1 MSFAAIHLDSDIHVE
16 EIYTVHYFEYRN
28 DFHFPGE
35 RHDFWEFQCV
45 DKGMAQVC
53 TDDGPHILNRG
64 QAIFHKPNEF
74 HDLMAVGNTAPNI
87 VVVSFTCHSPCMKF
101 FENRIVNITDTERNL
116 LGMLISEARRCI
128 SSPLDDPYLNIMEKR
143 ENALFGSQ
151 QLLRLYLEQI
161 LIYLIRRNMMP
172 QLSVPISKFVDL
184 KTNSAPYN
192 KILFYLEEHIRE
204 SLTIEDICHDNLIGR
219 SQLQKLF
226 REQSHCGVIELFS
239 QMKIEFAKQL
249 IRENEMNFTQ
259 ISEFL
264 GYSSI
269 HYFSRQFK
277 KIAGMTPSE
286 YASSI
291 MALSEKHR

>member
-277 KIAGMTPSE
+277 KITGMTPSE

>member
-1 MSFAAIHLDSDIHVE
+1 MSFAAIHLDTDIHVE

-143 ENALFGSQ
+143 ENSLFGSQ

-291 MALSEKHR
+291 MALSEKHL

>member
-192 KILFYLEEHIRE
+192 KILFYLEEHLRD

>member
-151 QLLRLYLEQI
+151 QLLCLYLEQI

>member
-1 MSFAAIHLDSDIHVE
+1 MSFVAIQLDSDIHVE
-16 EIYTVHYFEYRN
+16 EIYTVHYFEYRK

-35 RHDFWEFQCV
+35 KHDFWEFQCV

-53 TDDGPHILNRG
+53 TDNGPHILNRG
-64 QAIFHKPNEF
+64 QIIFHKPNEF

-87 VVVSFTCHSPCMKF
+87 VVVSFTCHSPSMKF

-128 SSPLDDPYLNIMEKR
+128 RTPLDDPYLNIMEKR
-143 ENALFGSQ
+143 ENAPFGSQ
-151 QLLRLYLEQI
+151 QLLRLYLEQL
-161 LIYLIRRNMMP
+161 LIYLIRRNVTP
-172 QLSVPISKFVDL
+172 QLSMPISKFVDL

-219 SQLQKLF
+219 SKLQKLF

-239 QMKIEFAKQL
+239 QMKIELAKQL

-277 KIAGMTPSE
+277 KISGMTPSE

-291 MALSEKHR
+291 KALSEKQP

>member
-1 MSFAAIHLDSDIHVE
+1 
-16 EIYTVHYFEYRN
+16 
-28 DFHFPGE
+28 
-35 RHDFWEFQCV
+35 
-45 DKGMAQVC
+45 
-53 TDDGPHILNRG
+53 
-64 QAIFHKPNEF
+64 
-74 HDLMAVGNTAPNI
+74 
-87 VVVSFTCHSPCMKF
+87 MKF

-249 IRENEMNFTQ
+249 IRENEMNFPQ

>member
-1 MSFAAIHLDSDIHVE
+1 MSFAAIHLDTDIHVE

>member
-1 MSFAAIHLDSDIHVE
+1 MSFAAIHLDTDIHVE

-143 ENALFGSQ
+143 ENSLFGSQ

-172 QLSVPISKFVDL
+172 QLSMPIGKFVDL

-249 IRENEMNFTQ
+249 IRENQMNFTQ

-291 MALSEKHR
+291 MALSEKHL

>member
-87 VVVSFTCHSPCMKF
+87 GVVSFTCHSPCMKF

>member
-35 RHDFWEFQCV
+35 QHDFWEFQCV

>member
-239 QMKIEFAKQL
+239 QMNIEFAKQL

>member
-1 MSFAAIHLDSDIHVE
+1 MGYERIQLDTDIHIE
-16 EIYTVHYFEYRN
+16 AIYTIHYFEYRN

-35 RHDFWEFQCV
+35 RHDFWEFQYV
-45 DKGMAQVC
+45 DKGMIEVC
-53 TDDGPHILNRG
+53 TDEGRHILTKK
-64 QAIFHKPNEF
+64 QAIFHKPGEF
-74 HDLMAVGNTAPNI
+74 HNLTAVEKTAPNI
-87 VVVSFTCHSPCMKF
+87 VVVSFECSSPCMNF
-101 FENRIVNITDTERNL
+101 FEKKIINISDTERNL
-116 LGMLISEARRCI
+116 MGMLIAEARKCI
-128 SSPLDDPYLNIMEKR
+128 ASPLDAPYLQKMEKR
-143 ENALFGSQ
+143 PESPFGSQ
-151 QLLRLYLEQI
+151 QLICLYLTQI
-161 LIYLIRRNMMP
+161 LISIIRRNTEP
-172 QLSVPISKFVDL
+172 QFTISLRTFTDVKAD
-184 KTNSAPYN
+184 SATYN

-291 MALSEKHR
+291 KALSEKRR

>member
-87 VVVSFTCHSPCMKF
+87 VVVSFTCHSPCMEF